1 MYIKR
6 EYCPGLHMTTYVYE
20 DKKEAKEMKERII
33 KSGGRAKLEGI
44 VQDFYDQN
52 AKTLWYLKIV

>member
-6 EYCPGLHMTTYVYE
+6 EYCPGLRMTTYVYE
-20 DKKEAKEMKERII
+20 DEKEAKEMKERIV

-44 VQDFYDQN
+44 VQDFYNKDG
-52 AKTLWYLKIV
+52 KTLWYLKIM

>member
-20 DKKEAKEMKERII
+20 DKKEAEEMKERIV
-33 KSGGRAKLEGI
+33 KSGGCAKLEGI
-44 VQDFYDQN
+44 VQDFYNKD